1 MLAVGIYHFKC
12 EQALAKANVTAK
24 AQEQESVYEFCFQE
38 R

>member
-1 MLAVGIYHFKC
+1 MLAVGIYHLKRK
-12 EQALAKANVTAK
+12 QVLAKANGTAK